1 MLIGSNEGPDT
12 VLGRIYEQPRSAGG
26 GELGAVA
33 LARPPPA
40 GLLPPAGSAPACL
53 LGPGCSFK
61 YILAQSLSIL
71 TYPSSQNLLDIFF
84 SYLRHAQ

>member
-1 MLIGSNEGPDT
+1 MLIAGNEGADT
-12 VLGRIYEQPRSAGG
+12 VLGRIHEQSRSA

-53 LGPGCSFK
+53 LIPCLVLF
-61 YILAQSLSIL
+61 
-71 TYPSSQNLLDIFF
+71 
-84 SYLRHAQ
+84 